1 MGTFIWLANK
11 ISLFIVLIK
20 IKKWSIKLYNNFETT
35 ASKIQVSSIFPRCAS
50 IQGGTALTL
59 TVPNLD
65 DKTATTLSHLTVG
78 FQAKQF
84 KMGDLMREHLGAFVK
99 LNKFIISNFSTF
111 RLKQILEVMEP
122 HLWPL

>member
-1 MGTFIWLANK
+1 LLNK
-11 ISLFIVLIK
+11 CL
-20 IKKWSIKLYNNFETT
+20 NNNK

-65 DKTATTLSHLTVG
+65 DKTATTLNHLTVG

-84 KMGDLMREHLGAFVK
+84 RKEDLQLANNVK
-99 LNKFIISNFSTF
+99 LFIFICIFIIFYFINLSDCLFRKNNF
-111 RLKQILEVMEP
+111 LKSPIVLLLENISIKIKIKS
-122 HLWPL
+122 L